1 MVSEAKDKLLYTNN
15 KISTN
20 GSLSTWGQCP
30 LPLASVVQWGCCKLG
45 LRSLQSVITE
55 IFLCSAQQRWIY
67 TVMSLTSS
75 QSHFP
80 RSYSS
85 QYSYI
90 CFCLCDIWVIVH
102 EVGLGFAAAAELL
115 VYIIWSPK
123 WKAMKGPIVAIE
135 CVCNNVQH
143 KYCTAICSGQF
154 SQF

>member
-1 MVSEAKDKLLYTNN
+1 MVSEAKDKLLYTN
-15 KISTN
+15 KTTKRFSEHLRT
-20 GSLSTWGQCP
+20 GP
-30 LPLASVVQWGCCKLG
+30 LPPVTT
-45 LRSLQSVITE
+45 VITE
-55 IFLCSAQQRWIY
+55 ISDVF
-67 TVMSLTSS
+67 TSS

-85 QYSYI
+85 QYSYTR
-90 CFCLCDIWVIVH
+90 FDLCDVWVVVH

-115 VYIIWSPK
+115 VYIIIWSPK

>member
-1 MVSEAKDKLLYTNN
+1 MYVLMFTCMFVAANSTWCLKLRINYCTQT
-15 KISTN
+15 KQQN
-20 GSLSTWGQCP
+20 GSLSTWGQVHCP
-30 LPLASVVQWGCCKLG
+30 RPLQWG
-45 LRSLQSVITE
+45 LRSLQWS
-55 IFLCSAQQRWIY
+55 LKH
-67 TVMSLTSS
+67 VMSLPV

-85 QYSYI
+85 QYSYTR
-90 CFCLCDIWVIVH
+90 FDLCDIWVVVH

-115 VYIIWSPK
+115 VYIIIWSPK

>member
-1 MVSEAKDKLLYTNN
+1 MVSEAKDKLLYTNA
-15 KISTN
+15 IFQQN
-20 GSLSTWGQCP
+20 GSLSTWGVSTAP
-30 LPLASVVQWGCCKLG
+30 GFSSVRLLKSASGHYSRW
-45 LRSLQSVITE
+45 SP
-55 IFLCSAQQRWIY
+55 IFLCSEWQRSIY

-75 QSHFP
+75 RSHFP

-85 QYSYI
+85 QYSYT
-90 CFCLCDIWVIVH
+90 CFYLCDFWVIVH

-115 VYIIWSPK
+115 VYIIWSRK